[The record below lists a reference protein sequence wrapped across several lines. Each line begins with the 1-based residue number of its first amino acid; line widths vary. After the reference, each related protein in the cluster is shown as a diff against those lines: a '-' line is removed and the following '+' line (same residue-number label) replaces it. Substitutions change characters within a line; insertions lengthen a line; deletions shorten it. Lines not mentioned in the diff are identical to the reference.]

1 MTLASLN
8 HSLASLQTCET
19 WLCRTRNVL
28 HLLTHTHT
36 HMIFNLLMPYWDKGE
51 EEKEEKTIL
60 EILEMMMK
68 KKKNFQAPLEPYAC
82 SIIEVDMLY

>member
-1 MTLASLN
+1 
-8 HSLASLQTCET
+8 
-19 WLCRTRNVL
+19 
-28 HLLTHTHT
+28 
-36 HMIFNLLMPYWDKGE
+36 MIFNLLMPYWDKGE